1 MVQKLKLKPMAKENI
16 LCFSFSFSSFL
27 PNSFIFIPINEIMK
41 INRFFVAPAVVLA
54 VQFSWAQGQSG
65 SQEKLNPV
73 VASFVNEVN
82 NHSQL
87 EDMGYELLDGIGP
100 RLVGTPEMLASN
112 EWTAAK
118 LRSWGVEANLQQF
131 GTWKGWQRGI
141 THVDM
146 VYPRVK
152 SLAATQ
158 LAWSPSTKKAVEAE
172 VITLPKVSSKAEFD
186 QWLSSVK
193 GKIVLMA
200 QYQKIG
206 RSDEQIKEFATPE
219 LYEKLKAEKEQAAK
233 DFRDYV
239 KNIGYDNNTLPEALE
254 KAGAAGIAISNW
266 TGIMGA
272 NRIFGAKTSK
282 IPMIDIDVEDYGML
296 FRMAEKGQK
305 PKIKVEAQSKILPDA
320 KTFNTI
326 GMIKGK
332 EKPNEYVVLSAHLDS
347 WDGAQGA
354 TDNGTGVLTMLE
366 TMRIL
371 KKYYPNNKRTI
382 IVGLWGSEEQGL
394 NGSRGFVADNPEIM
408 KGVQAVFNQD
418 NGTGRV
424 INISGQGFADSYDYI
439 GKWLNGVPKNVRDQ
453 IKTDFPGMPGGGGSD
468 HASFVAAGVPGFSLS
483 SLNWGY
489 FGYTWHT
496 TKDTYDKI
504 VFDEVKNNV
513 ILTASLAYM
522 ASEDP
527 EFTSRAKRVMPQN
540 DKGETVKWP
549 EAKEPTRNSKDFK

>member
-1 MVQKLKLKPMAKENI
+1 M
-16 LCFSFSFSSFL
+16 
-27 PNSFIFIPINEIMK
+27 
-41 INRFFVAPAVVLA
+41 PAMVLA
-54 VQFSWAQGQSG
+54 TQFSWAQVTVDPK
-65 SQEKLNPV
+65 EKLNPIV
-73 VASFVNEVN
+73 QNFVNEVN
-82 NHSQL
+82 TNSQL
-87 EDMGYELLDGIGP
+87 EGMAYELLDEIGP

-112 EWTAAK
+112 EWTAKK
-118 LRSWGVEANLQQF
+118 LRSWDIEANLQQF
-131 GTWKGWQRGI
+131 GTWKGWERGI

-146 VYPRVK
+146 TYPRIK
-152 SLAATQ
+152 SLSATQ
-158 LAWSPSTKKAVEAE
+158 LAWSPATKKAVEAE
-172 VITLPKVSSKAEFD
+172 VIILPKVNSKADFD
-186 QWLSSVK
+186 TWLSSVK
-193 GKIVLMA
+193 GKIVLIA

-219 LYEKLKAEKEQAAK
+219 LYEKLKKEKEQASK
-233 DFRDYV
+233 DFQNYV
-239 KNIGYDNNTLPEALE
+239 RNIGLDNSTLPEALE
-254 KAGAAGIAISNW
+254 KAGVAGVAISNW

-272 NRIFGAKTSK
+272 NRIFGAKTNK

-296 FRMAEKGQK
+296 YRMAENGAK
-305 PKIKVEAQSKILPDA
+305 PKIKIEIQSKILPDA

-332 EKPNEYVVLSAHLDS
+332 EKPDEYVILSAHLDS

-382 IVGLWGSEEQGL
+382 VVGLWGSEEQGL
-394 NGSRGFVADNPEIM
+394 NGSRGFVADNPEII

-424 INISGQGFADSYDYI
+424 VNISGQGFVNSYDYI
-439 GKWLNGVPKNVRDQ
+439 GKWLTAVPKNIKDQ

-504 VFDEVKNNV
+504 VFDEVKSNV
-513 ILTASLAYM
+513 ILTATLAYM

-527 EFTSRAKRVMPQN
+527 EFTNREKREMPIN
-540 DKGETVKWP
+540 DKGEVAKWP
-549 EAKEPTRNSKDFK
+549 EIKQPKRDSKDFK

>member
-1 MVQKLKLKPMAKENI
+1 
-16 LCFSFSFSSFL
+16 
-27 PNSFIFIPINEIMK
+27 MK
-41 INRFFVAPAVVLA
+41 INRFFVAPAVVLS
-54 VQFSWAQGQSG
+54 VQFSWAQAQTG

-73 VASFVNEVN
+73 VENFVNEVN
-82 NHSQL
+82 SHSQL
-87 EDMGYELLDGIGP
+87 EDMASELLDGIGP
-100 RLVGTPEMLASN
+100 RLVGTPEMLAAN
-112 EWTAAK
+112 EWTAEK
-118 LRSWGVEANLQQF
+118 LRSWGVDANLQQF

-146 VYPRVK
+146 TYPRIK
-152 SLAATQ
+152 SLSATQ
-158 LAWSPSTKKAVEAE
+158 LAWSPATKKAIEAE
-172 VITLPKVSSKAEFD
+172 VVILPKVSSKAEFD
-186 QWLSSVK
+186 KWLPSAK

-219 LYEKLKAEKEQAAK
+219 LYEKLKAEKEQASK

-296 FRMAEKGQK
+296 FRMAEKGSK
-305 PKIKVEAQSKILPDA
+305 PKIKIEAQSKVLPDA
-320 KTFNTI
+320 KTFNTVGI
-326 GMIKGK
+326 IKGK
-332 EKPNEYVVLSAHLDS
+332 EKPNEYVILSAHLDS

-382 IVGLWGSEEQGL
+382 VVGLWGSEEQGL
-394 NGSRGFVADNPEIM
+394 NGSRGFVADNPEII
-408 KGVQAVFNQD
+408 KGTQAVFNQD

-424 INISGQGFADSYDYI
+424 VNISGQGFVKSYDYI
-439 GKWLNGVPKNVRDQ
+439 GKWLNGVPKKVRDQ

-527 EFTSRAKRVMPQN
+527 EFSNREKREMPLD
-540 DKGETVKWP
+540 DKGQVTKWP
-549 EAKEPTRNSKDFK
+549 EAKGPRRDSKDFK

>member
-1 MVQKLKLKPMAKENI
+1 MKKQTF
-16 LCFSFSFSSFL
+16 FSFSVLLLATQLSFT
-27 PNSFIFIPINEIMK
+27 S
-41 INRFFVAPAVVLA
+41 
-54 VQFSWAQGQSG
+54 AQTRQE
-65 SQEKLNPV
+65 EKLDPV
-73 VASFVNEVN
+73 IQNFVNEVYSN
-82 NHSQL
+82 SQL
-87 EDMGYELLDGIGP
+87 EPMAHELLDGIGP
-100 RLVGTPEMLASN
+100 RLIGTPEMLAAN
-112 EWTAAK
+112 KWTAEK
-118 LRSWGVEANLQQF
+118 MQSWGIDAELQKF

-152 SLAATQ
+152 TLVATQ
-158 LAWSPSTKKAVEAE
+158 LAWSPATKKAVEAE
-172 VITLPKVSSKAEFD
+172 VITLPNVSSKAGFD
-186 QWLSSVK
+186 RWLTSVK

-200 QYQKIG
+200 QYQPLG
-206 RSDEQIKEFATPE
+206 RSDEQVKEFATPE
-219 LYEKLKAEKEQAAK
+219 LYEKLKAERLQAGK
-233 DFRDYV
+233 DFREYV
-239 KNIGYDNNTLPEALE
+239 KNIGYDNNSLLEAIE

-282 IPMIDIDVEDYGML
+282 IPMFDIELEDYGML
-296 FRMAEKGQK
+296 YRLAETGKK
-305 PKIKVEAQSKILPDA
+305 PRIKVDTQSKILPETA
-320 KTFNTI
+320 SFNTVGI
-326 GMIKGK
+326 IKGK
-332 EKPNEYVVLSAHLDS
+332 EKPNEYVILSAHLDS

-394 NGSRGFVADNPEIM
+394 NGSRSFVADHPEII
-408 KGVQAVFNQD
+408 KGTQAVFNQD

-424 INISGQGFADSYDYI
+424 VDVSGQGFVHSYDYI
-439 GKWLNGVPKNVRDQ
+439 SRWLSAAPRTVREQ
-453 IKTDFPGMPGGGGSD
+453 IKSTFPGMPGGGGSD

-513 ILTASLAYM
+513 ILTATLAYM

-527 EFTSRAKRVMPQN
+527 EFTNREKRVMPTD
-540 DKGETVKWP
+540 DKGEVAKWP
-549 EAKEPTRNSKDFK
+549 ELREPKRSSKDYK

>member
-1 MVQKLKLKPMAKENI
+1 MKNTFLSLSVLLLSAQITLVSAQTKQDEN
-16 LCFSFSFSSFL
+16 
-27 PNSFIFIPINEIMK
+27 
-41 INRFFVAPAVVLA
+41 
-54 VQFSWAQGQSG
+54 
-65 SQEKLNPV
+65 LNPIV
-73 VASFVNEVN
+73 QNFVNEIKSN
-82 NHSQL
+82 SQV
-87 EDMGYELLDGIGP
+87 EQMAHELLDKVGP

-112 EWTAAK
+112 NWTADK
-118 LRSWGVEANLQQF
+118 MKSWGVGAELQKY

-146 VYPRVK
+146 TYPRVK
-152 SLAATQ
+152 TLVATQ
-158 LAWSPSTKKAVEAE
+158 LAWSPATKKAVEAE
-172 VITLPKVSSKAEFD
+172 VITLPKVSTKAAFD
-186 QWLSSVK
+186 AWLPSVK

-219 LYEKLKAEKEQAAK
+219 LYEKLKAEKETATK
-233 DFRDYV
+233 DFREFV
-239 KNIGYDNNTLPEALE
+239 KNIGYDNTTLPEALE

-272 NRIFGAKTSK
+272 NRIFGAKTAK
-282 IPMIDIDVEDYGML
+282 IPMFDIDLEDYGML
-296 FRMAEKGQK
+296 YRLAENGSK
-305 PKIKVEAQSKILPDA
+305 PRIKVDAQSKVLPEA
-320 KTFNTI
+320 TSFNTL
-326 GMIKGK
+326 GMIKGT
-332 EKPNEYVVLSAHLDS
+332 EKPEEYVILSAHLDS

-366 TMRIL
+366 TIRIL
-371 KKYYPNNKRTI
+371 KKYYPNPKRTI

-394 NGSRGFVADNPEIM
+394 NGSRGFVADHPEIM

-424 INISGQGFADSYDYI
+424 VDISGQGFVNSYDYI
-439 GKWLNGVPKNVRDQ
+439 GKWLNAVPKNIKDQ
-453 IKTDFPGMPGGGGSD
+453 IKSTFPGNPGGGGSD

-513 ILTASLAYM
+513 ILTATLAYM

-527 EFTSRAKRVMPQN
+527 EFTSREKRAMPLN
-540 DKGETVKWP
+540 EKGESAKWP
-549 EAKEPTRNSKDFK
+549 EQKEPMRSSKDYK

>member
-1 MVQKLKLKPMAKENI
+1 
-16 LCFSFSFSSFL
+16 
-27 PNSFIFIPINEIMK
+27 MK
-41 INRFFVAPAVVLA
+41 INRFFTVPALVLA
-54 VQFSWAQGQSG
+54 TQFSFAQATADS
-65 SQEKLNPV
+65 KNPIIQN
-73 VASFVNEVN
+73 FVSEVN
-82 NHSQL
+82 TSSQL
-87 EDMGYELLDGIGP
+87 EDMAYELLDGVGP
-100 RLVGTPEMLASN
+100 RLVGTPEMLAAN
-112 EWTAAK
+112 EWTASK
-118 LRSWGVEANLQQF
+118 LRSWGIEAHLQQF

-141 THVDM
+141 THADM
-146 VYPRVK
+146 TYPRVK
-152 SLAATQ
+152 SLSATQ
-158 LAWSPSTKKAVEAE
+158 LAWSPATRKPIEAE
-172 VITLPKVSSKAEFD
+172 VVILPQVSSKAEFD
-186 QWLSSVK
+186 LWLSSAK
-193 GKIVLMA
+193 GKIVLMS

-219 LYEKLKAEKEQAAK
+219 LYEKLKKEKEQATR
-233 DFRDYV
+233 DFQNYV
-239 KNIGYDNNTLPEALE
+239 KNIGYDNATLPEALE
-254 KAGAAGIAISNW
+254 KAGAAGVAISNW

-272 NRIFGAKTSK
+272 NRIFGAKTVK

-296 FRMAEKGQK
+296 YRMARKGAK
-305 PKIKVEAQSKILPDA
+305 PRIKIETQSKVLPDA

-326 GMIKGK
+326 GMIRGK
-332 EKPNEYVVLSAHLDS
+332 ENPDEYVILSAHLDS

-371 KKYYPNNKRTI
+371 KKYYPDNKRTI

-394 NGSRGFVADNPEIM
+394 NGSRGFVADNPGII

-424 INISGQGFADSYDYI
+424 VNISGQGFVKAYDYI
-439 GKWLNGVPKNVRDQ
+439 GKWLNAVPKNIKDQ

-513 ILTASLAYM
+513 ILTATLAYM

-527 EFTSRAKRVMPQN
+527 EFTNRERRVMPA
-540 DKGETVKWP
+540 DEKGEVAKWP
-549 EAKEPTRNSKDFK
+549 EAKQPRRDSKNYK

>member
-1 MVQKLKLKPMAKENI
+1 MKRNTI
-16 LCFSFSFSSFL
+16 LSITALFLTAQLSFTT
-27 PNSFIFIPINEIMK
+27 
-41 INRFFVAPAVVLA
+41 
-54 VQFSWAQGQSG
+54 AQTKTAEQ
-65 SQEKLNPV
+65 LNPV
-73 VASFVNEVN
+73 VQNFVNEAQN
-82 NHSQL
+82 NSQL
-87 EDMGYELLDGIGP
+87 ESMAHELLDEIGP

-112 EWTAAK
+112 NWTAEK
-118 LRSWGVEANLQQF
+118 MKSWGIEAELQQF

-152 SLAATQ
+152 SLVAMQ
-158 LAWSPSTKKAVEAE
+158 LAWSPATKKPIEAE
-172 VITLPKVSSKAEFD
+172 VVVMPNVSSKADFD
-186 QWLSSVK
+186 KWLPSAK
-193 GKIVLMA
+193 GKVVLMS

-219 LYEKLKAEKEQAAK
+219 LYEKLKAEKDQASK
-233 DFRDYV
+233 DFREYV
-239 KNIGYDNNTLPEALE
+239 RKIGYDNNTLPQALE
-254 KAGAAGIAISNW
+254 NAGAAGIAISNW

-272 NRIFGAKTSK
+272 NRIFGAKTK
-282 IPMIDIDVEDYGML
+282 TVPMFDIELEDYGML
-296 FRMAEKGQK
+296 YRLAESGKK
-305 PKIKVEAQSKILPDA
+305 PRIKLETQSKILADTPS
-320 KTFNTI
+320 FNTI
-326 GMIKGK
+326 GIIKGK
-332 EKPNEYVVLSAHLDS
+332 EKPNEYVILSAHLDS

-366 TMRIL
+366 TIRIL

-394 NGSRGFVADNPEIM
+394 NGSRGFVSDHPEIM
-408 KGVQAVFNQD
+408 KGTQAVFNQD

-424 INISGQGFADSYDYI
+424 VDLSGQGFVNSYNYI
-439 GKWLNGVPKNVRDQ
+439 GKWLNAAPKNIKDQ
-453 IKTDFPGMPGGGGSD
+453 IKSTFPGSPGGGGSD

-496 TKDTYDKI
+496 TKDTLDKI

-513 ILTASLAYM
+513 ILTATLAYM

-527 EFTSRAKRVMPQN
+527 EFASREKRAMPLN
-540 DKGETVKWP
+540 EKGEPMKWP
-549 EAKEPTRNSKDFK
+549 EQKEPIRSSKDFK

>member
-1 MVQKLKLKPMAKENI
+1 
-16 LCFSFSFSSFL
+16 
-27 PNSFIFIPINEIMK
+27 MK
-41 INRFFVAPAVVLA
+41 INNFFVVPAVVLA
-54 VQFSWAQGQSG
+54 AQFSWAQVKVDPK
-65 SQEKLNPV
+65 EKLDPIV
-73 VASFVNEVN
+73 KSFVDEIN
-82 NHSQL
+82 NNSQL
-87 EDMGYELLDGIGP
+87 ENMAYELLDRIGP
-100 RLVGTPEMLASN
+100 RLVGTPEMLAAN
-112 EWTAAK
+112 EWSAEK
-118 LRSWGVEANLQQF
+118 LRSWGVESNLQQF

-158 LAWSPSTKKAVEAE
+158 LAWSPATKKAIEAE
-172 VITLPKVSSKAEFD
+172 VIVLPKVSSKAEFD
-186 QWLSSVK
+186 AWLPAAK

-206 RSDEQIKEFATPE
+206 RSDEQIKEFATTE
-219 LYEKLKAEKEQAAK
+219 LYEKLKAEKEQAGK

-282 IPMIDIDVEDYGML
+282 IPMIDIDIEDYGML
-296 FRMAEKGQK
+296 YRMAEKGTK
-305 PKIKVEAQSKILPDA
+305 PKIRLEAQSKILPDA
-320 KTFNTI
+320 KSFNTI

-332 EKPNEYVVLSAHLDS
+332 EKPEEYVILSAHLDS

-354 TDNGTGVLTMLE
+354 TDNGTGTLTMLE
-366 TMRIL
+366 AMRIL

-382 IVGLWGSEEQGL
+382 VIGLWGSEEQGL
-394 NGSRGFVADNPEIM
+394 NGSRGFVADNPQIM
-408 KGVQAVFNQD
+408 KGTQAVFNQD

-424 INISGQGFADSYDYI
+424 VNISGQGFADSYSYI
-439 GKWLNGVPKNVRDQ
+439 GKWLNGVPKTVRDH

-468 HASFVAAGVPGFSLS
+468 HASFVAAGVPGFSLG

-513 ILTASLAYM
+513 VLTAALAYM

-527 EFTSRAKRVMPQN
+527 EFTSRTKRVMPQD

-549 EAKEPTRNSKDFK
+549 EAKEPRRDSKEYK

>member
-1 MVQKLKLKPMAKENI
+1 M
-16 LCFSFSFSSFL
+16 
-27 PNSFIFIPINEIMK
+27 PINKSMK
-41 INRFFVAPAVVLA
+41 INTFFAVPAVVLA
-54 VQFSWAQGQSG
+54 SQFVNAQSTTQ
-65 SQEKLNPV
+65 KLNPIV
-73 VASFVNEVN
+73 ESFVNETN

-87 EDMGYELLDGIGP
+87 EDMAFELLDGIGP
-100 RLVGTPEMLASN
+100 RLVGTPEMLKSN
-112 EWTAAK
+112 EWTANK
-118 LRSWGVEANLQQF
+118 LKSWGIDANLQQF
-131 GTWKGWQRGI
+131 GTWKGWQRGT

-152 SLAATQ
+152 SLSATQ

-172 VITLPKVSSKAEFD
+172 VIVLPKVSSKAEFD
-186 QWLSSVK
+186 QWLPSAK

-219 LYEKLKAEKEQAAK
+219 LYEKLKAEKEQASK

-282 IPMIDIDVEDYGML
+282 IPMFDIDVEDYGML
-296 FRMAEKGQK
+296 YRMAEKGNK
-305 PKIKVEAQSKILPDA
+305 PRIKIDAQSKILPDA
-320 KTFNTI
+320 KTFNTV
-326 GMIKGK
+326 GMIKGS
-332 EKPNEYVVLSAHLDS
+332 EKPNEYVILSAHLDS

-371 KKYYPNNKRTI
+371 KKYYPNPKRTI
-382 IVGLWGSEEQGL
+382 VVGLWGSEEQGL
-394 NGSRGFVADNPEIM
+394 NGSRGFVADNPEII
-408 KGVQAVFNQD
+408 KGTQAVFNQD

-424 INISGQGFADSYDYI
+424 VNIAGQGFVKSYDYI
-439 GKWLNGVPKNVRDQ
+439 GKWLNAVPKNVRDH

-513 ILTASLAYM
+513 ILTATLAYM

-527 EFTSRAKRVMPQN
+527 EFTSRERRTMPEN
-540 DKGETVKWP
+540 DKGEVAKWP
-549 EAKEPTRNSKDFK
+549 ELKEPRRDSKDYK

>member
-1 MVQKLKLKPMAKENI
+1 MRNLVKNMKKNL
-16 LCFSFSFSSFL
+16 FL
-27 PNSFIFIPINEIMK
+27 SMSALF
-41 INRFFVAPAVVLA
+41 L
-54 VQFSWAQGQSG
+54 SAQISLTTAQTTGAETLS
-65 SQEKLNPV
+65 PV
-73 VASFVNEVN
+73 VQNFVNEAQN
-82 NHSQL
+82 NSQL
-87 EDMGYELLDGIGP
+87 ETMAHELLDKIGP
-100 RLVGTPEMLASN
+100 RLIGTPEMLASN
-112 EWTAAK
+112 KWTAEK
-118 LRSWGVEANLQQF
+118 MKSWGVDADLQQF

-146 VYPRVK
+146 VSPRVK
-152 SLAATQ
+152 TLVATQ
-158 LAWSPSTKKAVEAE
+158 LAWSPATKRPIEAE
-172 VITLPKVSSKAEFD
+172 VVILPNVSSKADFD
-186 QWLSSVK
+186 RWLPTAK

-206 RSDEQIKEFATPE
+206 RSEEQIKEFATPE
-219 LYEKLKAEKEQAAK
+219 LYEKLKAEKDQASK
-233 DFRDYV
+233 DFREYV

-254 KAGAAGIAISNW
+254 NAGAAGIAISNW

-272 NRIFGAKTSK
+272 NRIFGAKTQK
-282 IPMIDIDVEDYGML
+282 IPMFDIELEDYGML
-296 FRMAEKGQK
+296 YRMAQNGEK
-305 PKIKVEAQSKILPDA
+305 PKLKIETQSKVLPDA
-320 KTFNTI
+320 PSFNTI

-332 EKPNEYVVLSAHLDS
+332 EKPNEYVILSAHLDS

-366 TMRIL
+366 TIRIL

-382 IVGLWGSEEQGL
+382 VVGLWGSEEQGL

-424 INISGQGFADSYDYI
+424 VDISGQGFVDSYKYI
-439 GKWLNGVPKNVRDQ
+439 GNWLNAVPKNIKDQ
-453 IKTDFPGMPGGGGSD
+453 IKSTFPGSPGGGGSD

-513 ILTASLAYM
+513 ILTATLAYM

-527 EFTSRAKRVMPQN
+527 EFTSREKRAMPLN
-540 DKGETVKWP
+540 EKGEPAKWP
-549 EAKEPTRNSKDFK
+549 EQREPRRSSKDYK

>member
-1 MVQKLKLKPMAKENI
+1 
-16 LCFSFSFSSFL
+16 
-27 PNSFIFIPINEIMK
+27 MK
-41 INRFFVAPAVVLA
+41 INKLFSIPVL
-54 VQFSWAQGQSG
+54 VLTIQFSWAQGPSG
-65 SQEKLNPV
+65 SKENLHPV
-73 VASFVNEVN
+73 VENFVSEVN
-82 NHSQL
+82 SSSQL
-87 EDMGYELLDGIGP
+87 EDMAHELLDGIGP
-100 RLVGTPEMLASN
+100 RLVGSPEMLASN
-112 EWTAAK
+112 EWAAGK
-118 LRSWGVEANLQQF
+118 LRGWGIDAQLQQF

-146 VYPRVK
+146 TYPRLK
-152 SLAATQ
+152 SLSATQ
-158 LAWSPSTKKAVEAE
+158 LAWSPSTRKPIEAE
-172 VITLPKVSSKAEFD
+172 VIILPKASSKAEFD
-186 QWLSSVK
+186 QWLPSVK
-193 GKIVLMA
+193 GKVVLMA
-200 QYQKIG
+200 QYQKTG
-206 RSDEQIKEFATPE
+206 RSDVQIKEFATPE
-219 LYEKLKAEKEQAAK
+219 LYEKLKAEKEQDSK
-233 DFRDYV
+233 DFRDYI

-272 NRIFGAKTSK
+272 NRIFGAKTMN
-282 IPMIDIDVEDYGML
+282 IPMIDIGLEDYGML
-296 FRMAEKGQK
+296 FRLAEKGVH
-305 PKIKVEAQSKILPDA
+305 PKIKIDAQSKKLPEA

-332 EKPNEYVVLSAHLDS
+332 EKPDEYVILSAHLDS

-354 TDNGTGVLTMLE
+354 TDNGTGVITMLE

-371 KKYYPNNKRTI
+371 KKYYPDNKRTI

-394 NGSRGFVADNPEIM
+394 NGSRGFVADNPEII

-424 INISGQGFADSYDYI
+424 VNISGQGFVKSYDYI
-439 GKWLNGVPKNVRDQ
+439 GKWLSAVPKKVREH

-483 SLNWGY
+483 SLNWDY

-513 ILTASLAYM
+513 ILTATLAYM

-527 EFTSRAKRVMPQN
+527 ETTSREKRVMPR
-540 DKGETVKWP
+540 DEKGNPVKWP
-549 EAKEPTRNSKDFK
+549 EMKEPRRSSKDYK